1 MGRRR
6 QPVHGKRRRHAARA
20 RNRPKGVVNFQPHR
34 TPLSRTCAWTLRSD
48 STTSPSKA
56 TSQQSGQQARDDH
69 DPRYRQDATSA
80 SPAAVRSGKHGGQWK
95 ITQYMYQQMPEQ
107 SGGVA
112 PTSSESA
119 TPIRTC
125 SVSACGRL
133 ARRGVGHVDLPARTG
148 AVQVDAGVVPRRPC
162 ACSRAAGAAGSHGS
176 RPSLHCGRRE
186 CRACHLTNLLS
197 LCGG

>member
-6 QPVHGKRRRHAARA
+6 QPVHGQRRRHAARA

-80 SPAAVRSGKHGGQWK
+80 SPAAVRSGKQGGQWK

-112 PTSSESA
+112 PTSCESA

-125 SVSACGRL
+125 SASACGRL

-148 AVQVDAGVVPRRPC
+148 AVQVDTGVVPLRPC
-162 ACSRAAGAAGSHGS
+162 ACSRGGRCCWQS
-176 RPSLHCGRRE
+176 RLPPITACGQRE
-186 CRACHLTNLLS
+186 CRACHLTKLLS